1 MTLEKTWVG
10 IDVSKDSLDGYLLPQ
25 GTTFQ
30 VPNNEAG
37 IQELI
42 AQFQSTP
49 PHLVVVESTGGLER
63 TLVGKLHQAAIPVA
77 IAPNITR
84 DQGNLLRFRHS
95 QHCGCGEGSGT
106 TQPTIQPHEH
116 VITWL

>member
-37 IQELI
+37 IQELM

-63 TLVGKLHQAAIPVA
+63 TLVGELQQAAIPVA
-77 IAPNITR
+77 IANPER
-84 DQGNLLRFRHS
+84 LKAL
-95 QHCGCGEGSGT
+95 
-106 TQPTIQPHEH
+106 P
-116 VITWL
+116 